1 MTTIHIIYTFL
12 LIVITIYLI
21 VLQYYNYSKYIELR
35 YNILVNINF
44 YFILICLAATCVAIF
59 IVTFEQ
65 LFITSGKILGQI
77 LTDCTKVAEQ
87 TNIELAKTHDTP
99 NSTYVDVEVVPEAKS
114 TSSENQTE
122 FKPTN
127 SFFIQTEK
135 NINQVDADVKKNI
148 IVNEANSK
156 ANSEAKEISS
166 NANTKDLIPSP
177 AENKKPNSYIERV
190 FSFLPNGA
198 QQYFKELTLKT
209 AEDLIEKP
217 SSPDT
222 KKVVIGVLTS
232 VLGEESKVSTPLE
245 LGI

>member
-1 MTTIHIIYTFL
+1 
-12 LIVITIYLI
+12 
-21 VLQYYNYSKYIELR
+21 
-35 YNILVNINF
+35 
-44 YFILICLAATCVAIF
+44 
-59 IVTFEQ
+59 
-65 LFITSGKILGQI
+65 
-77 LTDCTKVAEQ
+77 
-87 TNIELAKTHDTP
+87 
-99 NSTYVDVEVVPEAKS
+99 
-114 TSSENQTE
+114 
-122 FKPTN
+122 
-127 SFFIQTEK
+127 
-135 NINQVDADVKKNI
+135 VDADVKKNI
-148 IVNEANSK
+148 IVNQANSK

-245 LGI
+245 LGIQDPNNKELQVPFFRAEIVQKDGSVQKIDCINFEAAANVADDTYKEHTGKSKLSFFEKKTLNVGLKAMGLDKTVCFPCNKEKLSLPILPNTKAIVNYDTPPSFSGSPHNLF